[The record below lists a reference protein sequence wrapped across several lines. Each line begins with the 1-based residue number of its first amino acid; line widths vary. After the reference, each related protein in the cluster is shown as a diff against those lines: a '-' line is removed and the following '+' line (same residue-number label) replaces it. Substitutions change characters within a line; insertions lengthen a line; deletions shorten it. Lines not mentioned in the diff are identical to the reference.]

1 MTTTQDLSAVSDA
14 LGSAFAGVGLNLE
27 AVEGLVDVPGSLTS
41 LTFTDGSDVTPATI
55 VVATDGGLD
64 QFDAA
69 VAALQKAMPGMTPS
83 EPSAI
88 GSVAELDV
96 VRTGVVSHHRITSE
110 GMVVGLL
117 VLEQDRRQ
125 TPSGGDDQASTV
137 SPGAEASPSVP
148 PSAQPTTDPLAAGRS
163 HQPLTGAAPQ
173 QTPSATTG
181 GARGL
186 SMLSDVMLNVT
197 VDLGR
202 QSLALSQVLALSVGS
217 VVELDRAAGAP
228 VDIRV
233 NGILFG
239 RGEVVVVDDEY
250 AVRLIEI
257 LETPDR

>member
-27 AVEGLVDVPGSLTS
+27 PVEGLVDVPGSLTA

-55 VVATDGGLD
+55 IVATDGGLD

-125 TPSGGDDQASTV
+125 TSSEGSDQAGT
-137 SPGAEASPSVP
+137 VP
-148 PSAQPTTDPLAAGRS
+148 PGPEAAQPVPPTAQPTTDPLTAGRS
-163 HQPLTGAAPQ
+163 EPLSGAAPQ
-173 QTPSATTG
+173 HTPSATAG